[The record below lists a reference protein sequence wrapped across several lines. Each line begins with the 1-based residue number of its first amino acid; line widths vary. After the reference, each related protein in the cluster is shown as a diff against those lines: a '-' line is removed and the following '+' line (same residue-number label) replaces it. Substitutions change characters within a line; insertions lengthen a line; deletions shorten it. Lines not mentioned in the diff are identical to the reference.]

1 MLSNLS
7 VTEADHQLLERAAQN
22 TATAVLLFGEPGAG
36 QSRLAINLASE
47 WLSGGQDSQNT
58 IERIERGV
66 CVDLMEVRP
75 ADAGEQIRLRQIVL
89 AKNAKDQVPNVRTFL
104 STPPLQSF
112 VKVVLIHEA
121 HRLNPDAGNAL
132 LKMLEEPPVW
142 GRFILTTESL
152 SRILST
158 IRSRCLLFPCTLPQ
172 PNDSPAYILA
182 GGAPDLVEKLQS
194 DQANRLAEDFHD
206 WVCNLSTRKA
216 TQALKVS
223 EEFQQFTERWVK
235 IFSEEGED
243 EPKRR
248 ARALFIQMFGNLLV
262 VRLRQGDGMASKVL
276 VKIPQLHR
284 AVLGN
289 ARFEYLVDAMFTEM
303 LNAS

>member
-7 VTEADHQLLERAAQN
+7 VTESENRLLEKTAQN
-22 TATAVLLFGEPGAG
+22 TTTAVFFFVEPGAG
-36 QSRLAINLASE
+36 QDRLAMKLATE
-47 WLSGGQDSQNT
+47 WLSGEKDSQDT
-58 IERIERGV
+58 VERIQRGT
-66 CVDLMEVRP
+66 CVDLMEIRP

-104 STPPLQSF
+104 ATPALQAS

-121 HRLNPDAGNAL
+121 HRLNPDAANAL
-132 LKMLEEPPVW
+132 LKMLEEPPEW

-152 SRILST
+152 SRIFST
-158 IRSRCLLFPCTLPQ
+158 IRSRCLLFPCKLPE
-172 PNDSPAYILA
+172 PSDSPGYVLA
-182 GGAPDLVEKLQS
+182 GGAPDLVDKLQLE
-194 DQANRLAEDFHD
+194 QADGLAEDFSL
-206 WVCNLSTRKA
+206 WVSRLFERKA

-235 IFSEEGED
+235 LVSKEEED

-262 VRLRQGDGMASKVL
+262 VRLREGDEMASKVL
-276 VKIPQLHR
+276 AKIPQMHR
-284 AVLGN
+284 AILGN
-289 ARFEYLVDAMFTEM
+289 ARFEYLTDALFTEI
-303 LNAS
+303 LNTS